1 MPELQKVATRVLSQV
16 RPFSIGFNVLILA
29 KEHELMRKLVWH
41 SGCIQPTGACAC
53 ERNWSTYDYI
63 HNKKRNRLGAAKA
76 KQLVFVFSNRRLLK
90 KVQAIDYEEQCWSW
104 AEEEEEE
111 ECEVEEAAEEEEEV
125 F

>member
-1 MPELQKVATRVLSQV
+1 MLSQV
-16 RPFSIGFNVLILA
+16 RPFSTGFNGLILA
-29 KEHELMRKLVWH
+29 IGNELMRKLVWH

-90 KVQAIDYEEQCWSW
+90 KVQAIDYEEQCLSW
-104 AEEEEEE
+104 AEEEEEGSE
-111 ECEVEEAAEEEEEV
+111 EEEEAAEEEEED